1 MEIHILVIVCS
12 LILSAFFSG
21 MEISKAETFLT
32 EAGLSQISTEKL
44 GTLQNQDNLEASPYI
59 ISANVP

>member
-1 MEIHILVIVCS
+1 MEIT
-12 LILSAFFSG
+12 
-21 MEISKAETFLT
+21 KAKTLLT
-32 EAGLSQISTEKL
+32 EAGLLKVSTEKL